1 MHLLYRSVR
10 MSSDFRDLAG
20 CYKVLIR
27 DWLANILALS
37 DFVFAAVCRFQTDCS
52 LAKHYFL
59 VKGAAMVRIESGT
72 QLSF

>member
-1 MHLLYRSVR
+1 
-10 MSSDFRDLAG
+10 
-20 CYKVLIR
+20 
-27 DWLANILALS
+27 LANILALS